1 MVHSQRHPEDRL
13 DEQAPQPGPRAGG
26 GVLRAGLGRAAVEG
40 EAVGVCHSGGNRQ
53 VAVRPLLS

>member
-1 MVHSQRHPEDRL
+1 MVYSQRDPEDGL

-40 EAVGVCHSGGNRQ
+40 EAVGVCHSGGNCQ
-53 VAVRPLLS
+53 VAVLPLLS